1 MIEKS
6 ALPRKKQVVLSNNI
20 PALSLT
26 FNFDAYTIPT
36 KI

>member
-1 MIEKS
+1 MLEKTS
-6 ALPRKKQVVLSNNI
+6 LPRIKQVVLSNII
-20 PALSLT
+20 PALCLT